1 MYLRIHNDK
10 QPFIPQCMYKGNT
23 TLCKF
28 SCCIMYVLFY
38 NSILPMVSS
47 FKNKIGTVV
56 QVLPTAP
63 ISICRSLNIGTFGRY
78 NKCLKSLTTLPSPNA
93 TPGGTQVFSPIYR
106 LAYFA
111 QIQLQAHPLHRHSRS
126 RALSSTSNFSP
137 NCRASCAESCIPGFP

>member
-1 MYLRIHNDK
+1 MRFWSACFHNLESSPWPLAHPRLFVRELSRPLGLRRQIWATCEACCYNEQIRCNVYLRIHNDK

-28 SCCIMYVLFY
+28 SCCRRYNVLF

-56 QVLPTAP
+56 PVLPTAP

-78 NKCLKSLTTLPSPNA
+78 NKCLKSLPTLP
-93 TPGGTQVFSPIYR
+93 F
-106 LAYFA
+106 
-111 QIQLQAHPLHRHSRS
+111 
-126 RALSSTSNFSP
+126 TSNS
-137 NCRASCAESCIPGFP
+137 